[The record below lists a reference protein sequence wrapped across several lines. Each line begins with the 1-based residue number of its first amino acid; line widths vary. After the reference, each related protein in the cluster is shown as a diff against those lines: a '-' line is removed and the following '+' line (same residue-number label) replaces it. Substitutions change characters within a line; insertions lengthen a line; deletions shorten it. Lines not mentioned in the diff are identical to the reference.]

1 MKGLKKQGE
10 VEGPFSSFK
19 QSRWVLS
26 LTIYHLLVTC
36 LFRTKYASSSL
47 DKFSKLGEIKNI
59 WKNLQAPHTEKE
71 AATWKLLNKYVNLF
85 CVLMSGGGRDI
96 NINQS
101 VSQTEGWHLIF
112 IIREI
117 LGDNCEHCL
126 AQQNPFHTT
135 QGGGLGTAWTQP
147 LLSTQDILSPI
158 LTTLIAL
165 IIIDNGW

>member
-1 MKGLKKQGE
+1 MPG
-10 VEGPFSSFK
+10 EGPPSPSPGYVKF
-19 QSRWVLS
+19 RRVP
-26 LTIYHLLVTC
+26 LTALLDNLLVTC

-135 QGGGLGTAWTQP
+135 QGGGPGTAWTP
-147 LLSTQDILSPI
+147 PPLSTQDILIPI
-158 LTTLIAL
+158 SNTR
-165 IIIDNGW
+165 IDHPCK